1 MGHTRRG
8 ERADDGVCG
17 AQTDV
22 ASFRSLILLSALP
35 IWRVILRSKPSAFK
49 NVLVLAALFLEFT
62 GNCMLF
68 I

>member
-8 ERADDGVCG
+8 KRADDGVCG

-35 IWRVILRSKPSAFK
+35 IWRVILRSKPSACK
-49 NVLVLAALFLEFT
+49 QVLVLAVLFLEFT
-62 GNCMLF
+62 GNCLLF